1 VLDQERLFVDAN
13 QLILIGVTGVDN
25 LFVSHV
31 EVIRTYLID
40 INVCWGLE
48 KGKNYGFQIAKSMH

>member
-1 VLDQERLFVDAN
+1 LYVDAN
-13 QLILIGVTGVDN
+13 LLILIGVIGVDI

-31 EVIRTYLID
+31 KVIRTYLIE
-40 INVCWGLE
+40 INACWGLE